1 MDSATARLRERTG
14 GPDAVLAETAA
25 SPPTRLEQIY
35 LEAARLFVE
44 KGFAGASMSDI
55 ASAVNITKAGLYH
68 FVSGKEELLYTIMSF
83 GLDQLEEEVVR
94 PALAIEDPRERLV
107 LIVRNHARNV
117 LRGVTERGNP
127 ITIVVNEA
135 AGLTGDNRTRVD
147 ARKRAYFELIRDTLG
162 ELKKQKRLAEV
173 DTTVAAFSI
182 IGTIVWL
189 ARWHRPDGKLS
200 PDEVA
205 DQVVKLSL
213 GGVLGPAA

>member
-1 MDSATARLRERTG
+1 MDTATARSRTRTS
-14 GPDAVLAETAA
+14 GPDSAPAQDAA
-25 SPPTRLEQIY
+25 PSPTRLEQIY

-55 ASAVNITKAGLYH
+55 AKAVNITKAGLYH

-94 PALAIEDPRERLV
+94 PALEVKDPRDRLV

-117 LRGVTERGNP
+117 LRGETGRGNP

-135 AGLTGDNRTRVD
+135 AGLTGENRKRVD

-162 ELKKQKRLAEV
+162 QLKKQKRLVDV

-182 IGTIVWL
+182 IGTILWL

-200 PDEVA
+200 LDEIA
-205 DQVVKLSL
+205 EQVVKLTL
-213 GGVLGPAA
+213 GGVLKPGA